1 MAHQIELNI
10 YYIKKNMIIYFL
22 IFLLIKTEIK
32 KIQITT
38 KLLCK
43 IQFFC

>member
-22 IFLLIKTEIK
+22 IFLLQQNEFVKSNFLI
-32 KIQITT
+32 
-38 KLLCK
+38 
-43 IQFFC
+43 